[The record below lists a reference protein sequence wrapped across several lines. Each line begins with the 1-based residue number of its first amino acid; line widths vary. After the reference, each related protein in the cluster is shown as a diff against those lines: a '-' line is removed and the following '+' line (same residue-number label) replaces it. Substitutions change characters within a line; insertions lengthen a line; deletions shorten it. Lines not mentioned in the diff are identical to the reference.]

1 MWQFPPG
8 QIEGGLETVSLL
20 KWRGLDVKTKWSAK
34 PVWWW
39 LAPIFPSQPSRFHP
53 QPKQAIK
60 RSGSVSNLRFSRILL
75 FGIGCVLML
84 TAVSAPA
91 SAQIVVKNDD
101 VTLRFGFQ
109 GQLWA
114 DWTQDSSGAQNYQ
127 QNFYMRRARI
137 ILCGVDQQ
145 VVKNA
150 LQQFGIE
157 SKRRDAGLIIAIE
170 GDAGRL
176 ALGQRH
182 GAIRVAD

>member
-1 MWQFPPG
+1 M
-8 QIEGGLETVSLL
+8 E
-20 KWRGLDVKTKWSAK
+20 GLDVKIKSSAK

-39 LAPIFPSQPSRFHP
+39 LALIFHSQPSRFHP
-53 QPKQAIK
+53 QPKPIIK
-60 RSGSVSNLRFSRILL
+60 RSGSVFNLRFSPTLL

-127 QNFYMRRARI
+127 QNFYMRRARLI
-137 ILCGVDQQ
+137 VGGDIGKDISFFVETDDPKLGITP
-145 VVKNA
+145 KN
-150 LQQFGIE
+150 
-157 SKRRDAGLIIAIE
+157 
-170 GDAGRL
+170 L
-176 ALGQRH
+176 ATGFVPVSYTHLRAH
-182 GAIRVAD
+182 ETVLDIV